1 MVAIGIDYTP
11 AYEQGAGIG
20 RTVRGLVS
28 ALATIDTTTDYRLF
42 VAGANIETLPSILA
56 PNFAYRPSRI
66 SPKWWARIWHRVQ
79 IPYAIENILGKISL
93 YHATDFVLPPIHKK
107 TKSLVTIHDLSFV
120 RVPETASPSLKKY
133 LDVVVPRSIMR
144 ATHIHAVSE
153 ATRQDIIT
161 LYNTPPSKI
170 SVIFNALEPHF
181 KPTPPTAELFTKY
194 AIPSVPYIVT
204 VGTVQPRKNYSR
216 LVKAL
221 VQLRKHH
228 DMHLVVAG
236 GRGWLEDEFYATI
249 RDTGMTDNV
258 HVTGFVADSDLPAL
272 YSGAI
277 CMAFPSVYEGFGI
290 PPLEAMACGV
300 PVVSSN
306 TSSLPEVVEEAALL
320 IDPYSV
326 DDIHN
331 ALERVITDQELRD
344 TLITRGFIQAKK
356 FTWEKSA
363 HQLHHLYRQLL
374 EDK

>member
-1 MVAIGIDYTP
+1 
-11 AYEQGAGIG
+11 
-20 RTVRGLVS
+20 
-28 ALATIDTTTDYRLF
+28 LATIDNTSDYRLF
-42 VAGANIETLPSILA
+42 VAGANTEALPSILA

-66 SPKWWARIWHRVQ
+66 SPKWWARIWHRAQ

-93 YHATDFVLPPIHKK
+93 YHATDFVLPPLHKK
-107 TKSLVTIHDLSFV
+107 TRSLVTIHDLSFV

-133 LDVVVPRSIMR
+133 LDVVVPRSIAR

-161 LYNTPPSKI
+161 LYNTPPHKI
-170 SVIFNALEPHF
+170 SVIANAIEPHF
-181 KPTPPTAELFTKY
+181 KPTPPTPELFTKY
-194 AIPSVPYIVT
+194 AIPHVPYIVT

-228 DMHLVVAG
+228 DIHLVVAG

-249 RDTGMTDNV
+249 RDTGMTDYV

-272 YSGAI
+272 YSGAV

-306 TSSLPEVVEEAALL
+306 TSSMPEVVEDAALL

-331 ALERVITDQELRD
+331 ALERVITDHELRK
-344 TLITRGFIQAKK
+344 TLIARGFIQAKK
-356 FTWEKSA
+356 FTWENSA
-363 HQLHHLYRQLL
+363 HQLHQLYQQLL

>member
-20 RTVRGLVS
+20 RSVRGLVS
-28 ALATIDTTTDYRLF
+28 ALATIDNTTDYRLF
-42 VAGANIETLPSILA
+42 VAGASRTKLPSMLA
-56 PNFAYRPSRI
+56 PNFTYYPSQI
-66 SPKWWARIWHRVQ
+66 SPKWWARIWHRAQV
-79 IPYAIENILGKISL
+79 PYHVENMLGKIAL
-93 YHATDFVLPPIHKK
+93 YHATDFVLPPIHRK

-133 LDVVVPRSIMR
+133 LDVVVPRSIER

-170 SVIFNALEPHF
+170 SVIFNAVESRF
-181 KPTPPTAELFTKY
+181 KPTEMPKDLLAKY
-194 AIPSVPYIVT
+194 QIPDVPYIVT

-221 VQLRKHH
+221 VELRKNH
-228 DMHLVVAG
+228 DVHLVVAG

-249 RDTGMTDNV
+249 RDTHMTDYV
-258 HVTGFVADSDLPAL
+258 HVTGFVADEDLPAL

-277 CMAFPSVYEGFGI
+277 CMAFPSLYEGFGI
-290 PPLEAMACGV
+290 PVLEAMGCGV

-306 TSSLPEVVEEAALL
+306 TSSLPEVAEDAALL
-320 IDPYSV
+320 VDPYST
-326 DDIHN
+326 DEIHN
-331 ALERVITDQELRD
+331 ALERVITDQSLRK
-344 TLITRGFIQAKK
+344 TLIECGLIQAKK
-356 FTWEKSA
+356 FTWENSA
-363 HQLHHLYRQLL
+363 MQLQALYEQLL
-374 EDK
+374 EG